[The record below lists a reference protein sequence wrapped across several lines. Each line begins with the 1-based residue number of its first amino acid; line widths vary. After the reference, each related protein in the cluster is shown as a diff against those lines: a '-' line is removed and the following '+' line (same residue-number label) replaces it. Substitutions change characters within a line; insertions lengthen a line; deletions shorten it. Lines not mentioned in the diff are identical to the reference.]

1 VGLSVHQVYLATGF
15 TDMRKSINGLS
26 LIVSEQLGQDPF
38 AGSVF
43 VFCNRSRDCVILV
56 LVHIASHFEMK
67 SLVCTYFRRLRM
79 CGLIDA
85 YVYKVCGGC
94 IPYINMYWLK
104 VVSIIFYTLQLLS
117 LSVF

>member
-1 VGLSVHQVYLATGF
+1 LYLATGF

-38 AGSVF
+38 AGSV
-43 VFCNRSRDCVILV
+43 

-67 SLVCTYFRRLRM
+67 SLVCTYFRRFRM

-85 YVYKVCGGC
+85 YKYLEWIK
-94 IPYINMYWLK
+94 K
-104 VVSIIFYTLQLLS
+104 S
-117 LSVF
+117 